1 MPKSDSLFL
10 LIKSLLP
17 AEKRYFKL
25 YSNKHVIGEENNYVR
40 LFDAINSMEHYSEAD
55 LKSILLRRFP
65 GEKFV
70 NHLTSEKSRLFK
82 IILQSLRSYRSEK
95 SISRKLIDM
104 IEDAQILTNKKL
116 YDQAAKVLAKAE
128 DLARQ
133 HEDFLILFRVQ
144 ELMRTQIQV
153 NETSNI
159 KKKILEVIEQSD
171 DTCKRLFNQIQ
182 IQNLYDL
189 TYSIARINFST
200 RMQESQNE
208 ISEIESHSILA
219 SSENALSIAAKL
231 RYHATHAIIGK
242 MKNDIHTVYEHWEQS
257 LEILKGNPIRL
268 QEEIRQYIIVTANFV
283 NVCIQ
288 MREYERIAEVVTSFR
303 DLRDL
308 SPETGTELTHNIFH
322 IELLASLNSGNLE
335 RALDIASDV
344 FSWLE
349 SNANVVNTS
358 RVITLYYNLGILHFL
373 ESNFASA
380 EMCLRKVIDH
390 SKSEV
395 RQDLQSSARLLL
407 PLVLFSC
414 GKSDMLES
422 YVRSAQYYL
431 DSRNSLLKFEQLMIK
446 FLRGLERCG
455 APNHCSETI
464 VDCADSLSE
473 HIKDNLQSLRPGMK
487 EAHYWL
493 QAQVM
498 KVPVKSIYLEDLKNH

>member
-25 YSNKHVIGEENNYVR
+25 YSNKHVIGEQNNYVR
-40 LFDAINSMEHYSEAD
+40 LFDAINSMEHYSETD
-55 LKSILLRRFP
+55 LRSILLHRFP

-70 NHLTSEKSRLFK
+70 NHLASEKSRLFK

-116 YDQAAKVLAKAE
+116 YDQAAKVLTKAE
-128 DLARQ
+128 DLARR

-153 NETSNI
+153 NESSNI
-159 KKKILEVIEQSD
+159 RKRILEVISQSD

-189 TYSIARINFST
+189 TYHIARTNFST
-200 RMQESQNE
+200 SVQDSLEE
-208 ISEIESHSILA
+208 IAEIESQSVLA
-219 SSENALSIAAKL
+219 SAENALSISAKL

-242 MKNDIHTVYEHWEQS
+242 MKNNIQTVYEHWEQS
-257 LEILKGNPIRL
+257 LELLKENPIRM

-288 MREYERIAEVVTSFR
+288 MREYEQIAEIVMSFK

-308 SPETGTELTHNIFH
+308 SPETSTELTHNIFH
-322 IELLASLNSGNLE
+322 IELLSSLNSGRLE
-335 RALDIASDV
+335 KALEIAPEI

-349 SNANVVNTS
+349 SNAGVVNTS
-358 RVITLYYNLGILHFL
+358 RVITMYYNLAVLHFL
-373 ESNFASA
+373 ESDFSA
-380 EMCLRKVIDH
+380 AEICFQKVIDFN
-390 SKSEV
+390 KAEV

-407 PLVLFSC
+407 PLAMFSC
-414 GKSDMLES
+414 GKSDILES
-422 YVRSAQYYL
+422 YVRSAHYYL
-431 DSRNSLLKFEQLMIK
+431 ESRKSMQKFEQLMITC
-446 FLRGLERCG
+446 LRGLERCG
-455 APNHCSETI
+455 DHDRCSETI
-464 VDCADSLSE
+464 IDSAKSLAE
-473 HIKDNLQSLRPGMK
+473 LFKNNQQTLRPGMK

-493 QAQVM
+493 QAQL
-498 KVPVKSIYLEDLKNH
+498 KKISIKSIYLEDLKNH